1 MNSVENTLSK
11 TLSSDDVNFW
21 TNSKVTLTWIS
32 AVEKEYKT
40 FVENLK
46 NCDVSEQFYCNTKEN
61 PAELLKRSK
70 IFENFRK
77 NKFWF

>member
-40 FVENLK
+40 FVENPVQEIRKTAMFLNSFIVTLK
-46 NCDVSEQFYCNTKEN
+46 KT
-61 PAELLKRSK
+61 LLSY
-70 IFENFRK
+70 
-77 NKFWF
+77 